1 MDVTGHKK
9 CSLANQKSHVEDFMS
24 PLDNSFPGCRHRAK
38 LSSMAFEQQR
48 AVTRV
53 IAVWSYPVQ
62 ICPSASLSA
71 MQFPVN

>member
-1 MDVTGHKK
+1 
-9 CSLANQKSHVEDFMS
+9 MS

-53 IAVWSYPVQ
+53 IAVLSYPVQ
-62 ICPSASLSA
+62 ICPSVSLSA
-71 MQFPVN
+71 MQFPVNRSIVSFWLVDSTSVYRIFRL